1 LSYGLAL
8 GLYSQSNDRGVLV
21 RPGEQHIQRDS
32 SFVSALSVSSFFS
45 ALGPDAIAQIAALCT
60 SRKLSDGEIL
70 FLKGDPGD
78 ALYGV
83 RRGQVVITTTT
94 DTGRQFTLNILGPGD
109 IFGEIALLDGH
120 PRSADAVASGPVE
133 LFMIRRSDFQDLL
146 KRQPEITTRII
157 ELLCERLRFSS
168 ERLEEASL
176 LSLKSRLARRLLKLA
191 DDFGE
196 DIEITQE
203 ELSVLV
209 GAGRETVNRQ
219 LQKWR
224 KSGVVQLGRARV
236 IIVDSLRL
244 QQETAESDR
253 DTD

>member
-1 LSYGLAL
+1 MRL
-8 GLYSQSNDRGVLV
+8 G
-21 RPGEQHIQRDS
+21 GEQVQKDS
-32 SFVSALSVSSFFS
+32 PFFSALSVSSFFS
-45 ALGPDAIAQIAALCT
+45 ALGSDAIAQIASLCT
-60 SRKLSDGEIL
+60 PRKVLDGETL

-83 RRGQVVITTTT
+83 RRGQIVITTTT

-109 IFGEIALLDGH
+109 VFGEIALLDGH
-120 PRSADAVASGPVE
+120 PRSADAVASGQTE
-133 LFMIRRSDFQDLL
+133 LFVIRRSDFQELL

-176 LSLKSRLARRLLKLA
+176 LSLKSRLARRLLKLVE
-191 DDFGE
+191 DFGE
-196 DIEITQE
+196 EIDITQE

-224 KSGVVQLGRARV
+224 KLGVVELGRARV
-236 IIVDSLRL
+236 RIVDTPRL
-244 QQETAESDR
+244 QEEAAER
-253 DTD
+253 DPDAN

>member
-1 LSYGLAL
+1 VPL
-8 GLYSQSNDRGVLV
+8 G
-21 RPGEQHIQRDS
+21 GEQIRKDS
-32 SFVSALSVSSFFS
+32 PFFSALSVNSFFS
-45 ALGPDAIAQIAALCT
+45 ALGPEAIAKIAALCT
-60 SRKLSDGEIL
+60 ARKLLDGETL

-83 RRGQVVITTTT
+83 RRGQIVIATTT

-109 IFGEIALLDGH
+109 IFGELALLDGQ
-120 PRSADAVASGPVE
+120 PRSADAIASGPVE
-133 LFMIRRSDFQDLL
+133 LFVIRRSDFQDLL
-146 KRQPEITTRII
+146 ARQPQITAKII

-176 LSLKSRLARRLLKLA
+176 LALKSRLARRLLRLA
-191 DDFGE
+191 DDFG
-196 DIEITQE
+196 DDVQITQE

-224 KSGVVQLGRARV
+224 KSGLVELGRSRV
-236 IIVDSLRL
+236 RIIDPLRL
-244 QQETAESDR
+244 HQEAIERDR

>member
-1 LSYGLAL
+1 MVHFG
-8 GLYSQSNDRGVLV
+8 
-21 RPGEQHIQRDS
+21 GEQIQRDS
-32 SFVSALSVSSFFS
+32 PFFSALSVSPFFS

-60 SRKLSDGEIL
+60 SRKMLDGETL

-83 RRGQVVITTTT
+83 RRGQIVITTTT

-120 PRSADAVASGPVE
+120 SRSADAVASGQVE
-133 LFMIRRSDFQDLL
+133 LFVIRRNEFQDLL
-146 KRQPEITTRII
+146 KRQPEITTKII

-191 DDFGE
+191 EDFGE
-196 DIEITQE
+196 EIDITQE

-224 KSGVVQLGRARV
+224 KIGVVELGRGRV
-236 IIVDSLRL
+236 RIIDPQHLN
-244 QQETAESDR
+244 QEAVERDR
-253 DTD
+253 ETD

>member
-1 LSYGLAL
+1 MRL
-8 GLYSQSNDRGVLV
+8 G
-21 RPGEQHIQRDS
+21 GEQIQRDLP
-32 SFVSALSVSSFFS
+32 FFSALSVSSFFS
-45 ALGPDAIAQIAALCT
+45 ALGPEAIAQIAALCT
-60 SRKLSDGEIL
+60 SRKMRDGEIL

-83 RRGQVVITTTT
+83 RRGQIVITTTT
-94 DTGRQFTLNILGPGD
+94 DAGRQFTLNILGPGD
-109 IFGEIALLDGH
+109 IFGEIALLDGQ
-120 PRSADAVASGPVE
+120 PRSADAVASGHVE

-146 KRQPEITTRII
+146 KRRPEITTRII

-176 LSLKSRLARRLLKLA
+176 LSLRARLARRLLKLA
-191 DDFGE
+191 EDFGE

-224 KSGVVQLGRARV
+224 KSGVVELGRARV
-236 IIVDSLRL
+236 KIVDLGRL
-244 QQETAESDR
+244 QQEATERDR
-253 DTD
+253 DAE